1 MNFNDSPVKRGK
13 NTPVHYFFK
22 SVQADAMS
30 NHPMKVKNPPINN
43 ELTWC

>member
-30 NHPMKVKNPPINN
+30 TSPN
-43 ELTWC
+43 ESKKPSNK